1 MDRRDRREQTGP
13 MTTTNTGT
21 APWRRAAHGAN
32 LLGAEGSLAGTIFE
46 EMTGLAAAHGAVN
59 LGQGFPDE
67 DGPVQILNAARH
79 AIAEGA
85 NQYAP
90 GRGLPVLREAIAA
103 HQARFYGLTVDP
115 AEQVLVTTGA
125 TEAIAAALLAFAGP
139 GDEVLTFEPFYDSYG
154 AVIELTGARHV
165 TVPLR
170 EPDFLPDEDEL
181 AAAVTD
187 RTRVI
192 LVNNPHNPT
201 GSVFGAALLA
211 RVVEE
216 AARHDAIIVTDE
228 VYEHLVFDGG
238 RHVPVATLPGAAE
251 RTLTISSAG
260 KTFSVTGWKVG
271 WLTGPADLV
280 AGVRTVKQFLTYS
293 SGSPLQGAVAL
304 GLGLG
309 DDVYAGFAAA
319 LQRRR
324 DLLIDGLRG
333 AGFDV
338 TVPAGTYFVVADAT
352 PLLTGDVTD
361 GAELCRR
368 LPGTAGVAAI
378 PLSAFCRPGSAT
390 DAASAR
396 LIRFA
401 FCKREDVLA
410 EAVRRLQAFGH

>member
-1 MDRRDRREQTGP
+1 

-21 APWRRAAHGAN
+21 PVAPWQRAARGAN
-32 LLGAEGSLAGTIFE
+32 LLDADGTLAGTIFE
-46 EMTGLAAAHGAVN
+46 EMTALAGAHDAVN

-67 DGPVQILNAARH
+67 DGPAAMLEAARR
-79 AIAEGA
+79 AIADGA

-90 GRGLPVLREAIAA
+90 GRGVPVLREAIAA
-103 HQARFYGLTVDP
+103 HQRRFYGLTVDP
-115 AEQVLVTTGA
+115 AEEVIVTTGA

-139 GDEVLTFEPFYDSYG
+139 GDEVLTVEPFYDSYG
-154 AVIELTGARHV
+154 ALIELTGARHT

-170 EPDFLPDEDEL
+170 EPDFLPDPEEL

-187 RTRVI
+187 RTRVV
-192 LVNNPHNPT
+192 LLNNPHNPT
-201 GSVFGAALLA
+201 GSLFGADVLA
-211 RVVEE
+211 PLVEA

-228 VYEHLVFDGG
+228 VYEHLTFDGL

-271 WLTGPADLV
+271 WLTGPAPLV
-280 AGVRTVKQFLTYS
+280 AAVRTVKQFLTYS

-309 DDVYAGFAAA
+309 DDVYTGLATT
-319 LQRRR
+319 LQRKR
-324 DLLIDGLRG
+324 DLLVDGLRG
-333 AGFDV
+333 AGFAV

-352 PLLTGDVTD
+352 PLLGGDVAD
-361 GAELCRR
+361 GAALCRR
-368 LPGTAGVAAI
+368 LPAAAGVAAI
-378 PLSAFCRPGSAT
+378 PLTAFCHPGSA
-390 DAASAR
+390 AAATASR

-410 EAVRRLQAFGH
+410 EAVRRLTAFGSAG

>member
-1 MDRRDRREQTGP
+1 

-21 APWRRAAHGAN
+21 PAAPWQRAAHGAN
-32 LLGAEGSLAGTIFE
+32 LLDAGGTLAGTIFE
-46 EMTGLAAAHGAVN
+46 EMTVLAGVHDAVN

-67 DGPVQILNAARH
+67 DGPAEILEAARS
-79 AIAEGA
+79 AIAGGA

-90 GRGLPVLREAIAA
+90 GRGVPVLREAIAA

-115 AEQVLVTTGA
+115 AEEVLVTTGA
-125 TEAIAAALLAFAGP
+125 TEAIAATLLALTGP

-154 AVIELTGARHV
+154 AMIELTGARHV

-192 LVNNPHNPT
+192 LLNNPHNPT
-201 GSVFGAALLA
+201 GTVFGAALLA
-211 RVVEE
+211 RIVEE

-228 VYEHLVFDGG
+228 VYEHLIFD
-238 RHVPVATLPGAAE
+238 RVTHVPVATLPGAAE

-280 AGVRTVKQFLTYS
+280 AAVRTVKQFLTYS

-309 DDVYAGFAAA
+309 DDVYAGLAAS
-319 LQRRR
+319 LQRKR
-324 DLLIDGLRG
+324 DLLVDGLRG
-333 AGFDV
+333 AGFEV

-352 PLLTGDVTD
+352 PLLGGDVTD
-361 GAELCRR
+361 GAQLCRR
-368 LPGTAGVAAI
+368 LPATAGVAAI
-378 PLSAFCRPGSAT
+378 PLTAFCHPGSSAAAT
-390 DAASAR
+390 ASR

-410 EAVRRLQAFGH
+410 EAVRRLTAFGSAGA